1 MERNVLIV
9 DDSPIDRKIIRTAI
23 SKKLES
29 IYIFEAENGLDIESE
44 ILKNHISVCILDIM
58 LPGKNG
64 FEILKEIKEDRRLS
78 DIPIIICTG
87 INHSEGVEK
96 ALTLGAYDFF
106 SKPLKSDE
114 IKISLP
120 LKVKNAIDFVRRKE
134 EILYL
139 SYHDKLTGLYN
150 RRFYEEEVNMLDNKG
165 NFPLTVIIGDVNGL
179 KLINDAFGHQL
190 GDRLLQTA
198 ADSIKEACRTEDIV
212 ARWGGDEFIILL
224 SKTSAEDAQEIVK
237 RIKIR
242 CTQKWVSSLNLSI
255 SFGWD
260 SKTKEE
266 ENINDIV
273 KRAEDNMYQNKL
285 IEYEGVRGN
294 IINTI
299 INVLNEK
306 NPREKEHSRRVS
318 ELCQEIGRAMGLSD
332 TEVNQIK
339 TEGLL
344 HDIGKIAIDEK
355 ILNKPGKLTD
365 EEMKKIRL
373 HPEIGYRILT
383 TSNEM
388 LSIAN
393 CVVAHHEKWDGT
405 GYPKGL
411 KGEAI
416 PVHARIIALADCYD
430 AMISERPYRN
440 SFTLDQ
446 VCQEIRKNAG
456 QQFDAGLARIFIEK
470 VLKRQ
475 WEEIEARL

>member
-64 FEILKEIKEDRRLS
+64 FEILKEIKEDHRLS
-78 DIPIIICTG
+78 DIPIIVCTG

-150 RRFYEEEVNMLDNKG
+150 RRFYEEEVNMLDNKE

-318 ELCQEIGRAMGLSD
+318 ELCQEIGRAIGLSD

>member
-23 SKKLES
+23 CKKLES
-29 IYIFEAENGLDIESE
+29 IYIFEAENGLDIESK

-237 RIKIR
+237 RIKTM
-242 CTQKWVSSLNLSI
+242 CTQKWVSALNLSI

-266 ENINDIV
+266 ENIDDIV

-285 IEYEGVRGN
+285 IEYEGIRGN

-365 EEMKKIRL
+365 EEMNKIRL

-383 TSNEM
+383 TSKEM

-411 KGEAI
+411 KGEKI

-440 SFTLDQ
+440 SFSVDQ

-456 QQFDAGLARIFIEK
+456 QQFDAGLARIFLEK
-470 VLKRQ
+470 VLKKQ
-475 WEEIEARL
+475 WVEIEA

>member
-64 FEILKEIKEDRRLS
+64 FEILKEIKEDHRLS

-475 WEEIEARL
+475 WEEIEV